1 MINMNLQEFIRRIL
15 REEYEIPLKVKRR
28 INKLRSV
35 LRSSLISS
43 YPCEYDDLDDFTNG
57 VIIDVNQYFRWIE
70 DEKEITSEEA
80 ELTIREYLLDD
91 IKEYYLEETMNC

>member
-1 MINMNLQEFIRRIL
+1 MNLRENIQKIL
-15 REEYEIPLKVKRR
+15 REEYEIPLKVRR
-28 INKLRSV
+28 RFDKLRSV

-57 VIIDVNQYFRWIE
+57 IIIDVNQYFRWME

-80 ELTIREYLLDD
+80 ELTIRGYLLDD
-91 IKEYYLEETMNC
+91 IKEYYLEETINC